1 MIVGLF
7 VEKPYNYCRHYYNLN
22 LINII
27 NIVFYRIILDLKL
40 PTTWLHTN
48 SNTNTSHQSPGR
60 RAVLCLTI
68 KYEPT
73 ADPTQPRP
81 VSCSYHGPT
90 ELWATVSMV
99 SS

>member
-48 SNTNTSHQSPGR
+48 SNTNTRQEGNSLSDYQIWANS
-60 RAVLCLTI
+60 
-68 KYEPT
+68 
-73 ADPTQPRP
+73 RP
-81 VSCSYHGPT
+81 NPAPASF
-90 ELWATVSMV
+90 L
-99 SS
+99 